1 MALFEG
7 INKQTKISKTQS
19 IATGAGLLYG
29 IYFSM
34 KRQKGFWGIAGY
46 TLLFGLV
53 GSIAGTLV
61 NDLVNDK

>member
-1 MALFEG
+1 MG
-7 INKQTKISKTQS
+7 ILDNIEKKQKITKTQS

-46 TLLFGLV
+46 TLLFGFV
-53 GSIAGTLV
+53 GSIAGTLINEVV
-61 NDLVNDK
+61 ND